1 MSELNST
8 NTGGGGNQYMLK
20 RNNLMK
26 NVQQIQ
32 EVDGE
37 DEDNDDL
44 NSEDKNDNMNKNYEY
59 KVVPST
65 DKQPANF

>member
-26 NVQQIQ
+26 NV
-32 EVDGE
+32 
-37 DEDNDDL
+37 
-44 NSEDKNDNMNKNYEY
+44 
-59 KVVPST
+59 
-65 DKQPANF
+65 